1 MRKGFIGFVCFL
13 LIASILFSSC
23 ATILS
28 GGKTKIR
35 VYDGMPPNAQVYVD
49 GNYVGTAPC
58 KFKVHKTMKNAQHKI
73 DIKAT
78 GYETQTVTTNR
89 KFSAGFFIL
98 DIFTGI
104 IWTVIDFATGNLYK
118 QRPKKIH
125 YNLMPIGNT
134 SMVQTESATPNAVSV
149 INMIGN
155 TSMVQTESA
164 TVNTNVNVVKPVEKT
179 AEPTKQTKVVAPA
192 VTYKPGDEVYCS
204 SFFSFGKCQPVSVKA
219 VKTDG
224 TCIVANSDG
233 KELKKTPKYIYPKG
247 GESSA
252 FKLGNS
258 VRFGNKIFGVK
269 TGKVVSVPN
278 AEKCIVETSK
288 GDFVLKKQ
296 SALMKE

>member
-98 DIFTGI
+98 DIFTGV

-134 SMVQTESATPNAVSV
+134 SMVQTESAT
-149 INMIGN
+149 
-155 TSMVQTESA
+155 
-164 TVNTNVNVVKPVEKT
+164 VNTNVNVVKPVEKT
-179 AEPTKQTKVVAPA
+179 AEPIKQTKVVAPA

>member
-1 MRKGFIGFVCFL
+1 MRKGFIGFVSFL

-28 GGKTKIR
+28 GGKTKIH

-98 DIFTGI
+98 DIFTGV

-125 YNLMPIGNT
+125 YNLMP
-134 SMVQTESATPNAVSV
+134 
-149 INMIGN
+149 IGN

-233 KELKKTPKYIYPKG
+233 RELKKTPKYIYPKG

>member
-1 MRKGFIGFVCFL
+1 MRKRFICLVCFL

-35 VYDGMPPNAQVYVD
+35 VYDGTPANANVYVD

-58 KFKVHKTMKNAQHKI
+58 NFKIHKTMKNAQHTI
-73 DIKAT
+73 DIKAQ

-89 KFSAGFFIL
+89 KFSAGFFVL
-98 DIFTGI
+98 DIFTGV

-118 QRPKKIH
+118 QKPRKIH
-125 YNLMPIGNT
+125 YNLMPLGNT
-134 SMVQTESATPNAVSV
+134 SMVQTEPAANANAN
-149 INMIGN
+149 I
-155 TSMVQTESA
+155 
-164 TVNTNVNVVKPVEKT
+164 VKPVEKT
-179 AEPTKQTKVVAPA
+179 VVTSAQTKTEFSA
-192 VTYKPGDEVYCS
+192 VTYKPGDEVFCS

-224 TCIVANSDG
+224 TCIVANTDG
-233 KELKKTPKYIYPKG
+233 KEQKKTAKYIYPKG

-252 FKLGNS
+252 FKPGNL

>member
-1 MRKGFIGFVCFL
+1 MRKGFIGFVSFL

-98 DIFTGI
+98 DIFTGV

-125 YNLMPIGNT
+125 YNLMP
-134 SMVQTESATPNAVSV
+134 
-149 INMIGN
+149 IGN

-288 GDFVLKKQ
+288 GDFVLKKK

>member
-1 MRKGFIGFVCFL
+1 MKFIDSNILIYAVDEAQPDKYERACNIVEAAIRGNGFVISVQVLNEF
-13 LIASILFSSC
+13 ASVLY
-23 ATILS
+23 
-28 GGKTKIR
+28 R
-35 VYDGMPPNAQVYVD
+35 
-49 GNYVGTAPC
+49 
-58 KFKVHKTMKNAQHKI
+58 KFKKSDDEVRELLSIAGRIKTVPVMPEWTQLAI
-73 DIKAT
+73 DIKAQ

-98 DIFTGI
+98 DIFTGVL
-104 IWTVIDFATGNLYK
+104 WLVVDFATGNLYK
-118 QRPKKIH
+118 QKPKKIH
-125 YNLMPIGNT
+125 YNLMP
-134 SMVQTESATPNAVSV
+134 
-149 INMIGN
+149 IGN

>member
-98 DIFTGI
+98 DIFTGV

-134 SMVQTESATPNAVSV
+134 SMVQTESAT
-149 INMIGN
+149 
-155 TSMVQTESA
+155 
-164 TVNTNVNVVKPVEKT
+164 VNTNVNAVKPVEKT

-224 TCIVANSDG
+224 TCIVANTDG

>member
-98 DIFTGI
+98 DIFTGV

-125 YNLMPIGNT
+125 YNLMP
-134 SMVQTESATPNAVSV
+134 
-149 INMIGN
+149 IGN

-192 VTYKPGDEVYCS
+192 VTYKPGDEVFCS

>member
-1 MRKGFIGFVCFL
+1 MKVIVRFVCFL

-98 DIFTGI
+98 DIFTGV

-125 YNLMPIGNT
+125 YNLMPFGNAAA
-134 SMVQTESATPNAVSV
+134 VQTEPAATSAS
-149 INMIGN
+149 
-155 TSMVQTESA
+155 
-164 TVNTNVNVVKPVEKT
+164 VNVAKPSDKPKENVAK
-179 AEPTKQTKVVAPA
+179 AVAAPA
-192 VTYKPGDEVYCS
+192 VNYKAGDEVYCS
-204 SFFSFGKCQPVSVKA
+204 SMFSFGKCKPVSVKA

>member
-1 MRKGFIGFVCFL
+1 MKVIVRFVSFL

-89 KFSAGFFIL
+89 KFSAGFFVL
-98 DIFTGI
+98 DIFTGVL
-104 IWTVIDFATGNLYK
+104 WLVVDFATGNLYK
-118 QRPKKIH
+118 QKPKKIH
-125 YNLMPIGNT
+125 YNLMP
-134 SMVQTESATPNAVSV
+134 
-149 INMIGN
+149 IGN

>member
-35 VYDGMPPNAQVYVD
+35 VYDGTPANANVYVD

-58 KFKVHKTMKNAQHKI
+58 KFKIHKTMKNAQHTI
-73 DIKAT
+73 DIKAQ

-89 KFSAGFFIL
+89 KFSAGFFVL
-98 DIFTGI
+98 DIFTGVL
-104 IWTVIDFATGNLYK
+104 WLVVDFATGNLYK
-118 QRPKKIH
+118 QNPKKIH
-125 YNLMPIGNT
+125 YNLMP
-134 SMVQTESATPNAVSV
+134 
-149 INMIGN
+149 IGN

>member
-58 KFKVHKTMKNAQHKI
+58 KFKIHKTMKNAQHKI

-98 DIFTGI
+98 DIFTGV

-134 SMVQTESATPNAVSV
+134 SMVQTESAT
-149 INMIGN
+149 
-155 TSMVQTESA
+155 
-164 TVNTNVNVVKPVEKT
+164 VNTNVNVVKPVEKT
-179 AEPTKQTKVVAPA
+179 AEPTKQTKVVVPA

-278 AEKCIVETSK
+278 AEKCIVETSN

>member
-58 KFKVHKTMKNAQHKI
+58 KFKIHKTMKNAQHKI

-98 DIFTGI
+98 DIFTGV

-134 SMVQTESATPNAVSV
+134 SMVQTESAT
-149 INMIGN
+149 
-155 TSMVQTESA
+155 
-164 TVNTNVNVVKPVEKT
+164 VNTNVNVVKPVEKT
-179 AEPTKQTKVVAPA
+179 AEPTKQTKVVVPA

-233 KELKKTPKYIYPKG
+233 RELKKTPKYIYPKG

-278 AEKCIVETSK
+278 AEKCIVETSN

>member
-1 MRKGFIGFVCFL
+1 MKVIVRFVSFL

-98 DIFTGI
+98 DIFTGV

-125 YNLMPIGNT
+125 YNLMP
-134 SMVQTESATPNAVSV
+134 
-149 INMIGN
+149 IGN

-233 KELKKTPKYIYPKG
+233 KELKKTPKYIYLKG

>member
-1 MRKGFIGFVCFL
+1 M

-58 KFKVHKTMKNAQHKI
+58 KFKIHKTMKNAQHKI

-98 DIFTGI
+98 DIFTGV

-134 SMVQTESATPNAVSV
+134 SMVQTESAT
-149 INMIGN
+149 
-155 TSMVQTESA
+155 
-164 TVNTNVNVVKPVEKT
+164 VNTNVNVVKPVEKT
-179 AEPTKQTKVVAPA
+179 AEPTKQTKVVVPA

-278 AEKCIVETSK
+278 AEKCIVETSN

>member
-1 MRKGFIGFVCFL
+1 VIVRFVCFL

-58 KFKVHKTMKNAQHKI
+58 KFKVHKTMNNAQHKI

-98 DIFTGI
+98 DIFTGV

-125 YNLMPIGNT
+125 YNLMP
-134 SMVQTESATPNAVSV
+134 
-149 INMIGN
+149 IGN

-192 VTYKPGDEVYCS
+192 VTYKPDDEVYCS

>member
-1 MRKGFIGFVCFL
+1 MRKGFIGFVSFL

-98 DIFTGI
+98 DIFTGV

-125 YNLMPIGNT
+125 YNLMP
-134 SMVQTESATPNAVSV
+134 
-149 INMIGN
+149 IGN

-204 SFFSFGKCQPVSVKA
+204 SFFSFGKCKPVSVKA

>member
-1 MRKGFIGFVCFL
+1 MKKGFIGFVCFL

-28 GGKTKIR
+28 GGKTKVR
-35 VYDGMPPNAQVYVD
+35 VYDGTPANANVYVD

-58 KFKVHKTMKNAQHKI
+58 KFKIHKTMKNAQHTI
-73 DIKAT
+73 DIKAQ

-98 DIFTGI
+98 DICTGVL
-104 IWTVIDFATGNLYK
+104 WLVIDLATGNLYK

-125 YNLMPIGNT
+125 YNLMPLGNT
-134 SMVQTESATPNAVSV
+134 SVIQTEPAATSASV
-149 INMIGN
+149 
-155 TSMVQTESA
+155 
-164 TVNTNVNVVKPVEKT
+164 NVAKPSDKPKENVVKT
-179 AEPTKQTKVVAPA
+179 VAVTPA
-192 VTYKPGDEVYCS
+192 VNYKVGDEVYS
-204 SFFSFGKCQPVSVKA
+204 SSMFSFGKCKPVLVKA

-224 TCIVANSDG
+224 TCIVATADG
-233 KELKKTPKYIYPKG
+233 NELKKHAKNIYIKG
-247 GESSA
+247 VESVS
-252 FKLGNS
+252 FKVGDP
-258 VRFGNKIFGVK
+258 VRFGNKIFGIK

-278 AEKCIVETSK
+278 EKECIVETSK

>member
-1 MRKGFIGFVCFL
+1 MKVIVRFVSFL

-98 DIFTGI
+98 DIFTGV

-125 YNLMPIGNT
+125 YNLMP
-134 SMVQTESATPNAVSV
+134 
-149 INMIGN
+149 IGN